1 MAGLPGEVHDLG
13 LTLAKTNAPEALT
26 KFRGLA
32 EASSMDATKVAAFVQ
47 NIAAGKFR
55 EQVPEH
61 LARSL
66 WARQNASE
74 FGGIIGMARTLC

>member
-1 MAGLPGEVHDLG
+1 MAGLPREVHDLG
-13 LTLAKTNAPEALT
+13 LTLAKTNALEALT
-26 KFRGLA
+26 KLKALA
-32 EASSMDATKVAAFVQ
+32 EAAAMDATKVAAFVQ

-66 WARQNASE
+66 WARQKASE
-74 FGGIIGMARTLC
+74 IGGMARTLC